1 MTAVATRPDPAMQ
14 DPGGTAAAVDGT
26 SRRWLGPWLLTV
38 PAVAVLGFLVVAP
51 FLVFTA
57 YAFFVG
63 GFYKV
68 TPTFTLA
75 NFSAALGHELTR
87 QLTLNAVQ
95 IGVVTGLLSVVIGL
109 PLAYLI
115 RYRSGRWEY
124 AWLGLVVF
132 SMFTSYLVRI
142 YAWRVILGKGGI
154 LPQALDLVGLGPQSG
169 SLLFSRPTVVVALVH
184 IFVPYVTLVAYAAF
198 RNIPGDFMDL
208 AADLGA
214 GRIQRWHRV
223 VLPLVAPAA
232 ASGFLYTFV
241 LAASDYVTPQF
252 LGGREGNMVGLL
264 IAQQFSQFGNY
275 PLGAATSILLLL
287 LFMFAYGLTTL
298 TLRVLGLNSVT
309 IKG

>member
-1 MTAVATRPDPAMQ
+1 MTAVSAEPDAATRPSGSVPTPA
-14 DPGGTAAAVDGT
+14 
-26 SRRWLGPWLLTV
+26 RRRTGRRLGPWLLTL
-38 PAVAVLGFLVVAP
+38 PAVAVLGFLLVAP

-63 GFYKV
+63 GFYEV
-68 TPTFTLA
+68 TPAFTFA
-75 NFSAALGHELTR
+75 NFDAALSHALTR
-87 QLTLNAVQ
+87 QLTLNAVE
-95 IGVVTGLLSVVIGL
+95 IGVATGLLSVVIGL

-124 AWLGLVVF
+124 VWLGLVVF

-154 LPQALDLVGLGPQSG
+154 LPQALDVVGLGPSSG
-169 SLLFSRPTVVVALVH
+169 SLLFSKPTVVVALVH

-198 RNIPGDFMDL
+198 RNIPGDFIDL

-214 GRIQRWHRV
+214 GRVQRWHRV

-252 LGGREGNMVGLL
+252 LGGRDGNMVGLL
-264 IAQQFSQFGNY
+264 ISQQFSQFGNY

-287 LFMFAYGLTTL
+287 LFMLAYALTTL
-298 TLRVLGLNSVT
+298 TLRVLGLSSVT